1 MMSVNVRHDIAMQ
14 LPLLLPGMLDTMV
27 FRDVGHTGMLAV
39 RRTFLVAFFHD
50 MLVLSVG
57 C

>member
-1 MMSVNVRHDIAMQ
+1 MQ